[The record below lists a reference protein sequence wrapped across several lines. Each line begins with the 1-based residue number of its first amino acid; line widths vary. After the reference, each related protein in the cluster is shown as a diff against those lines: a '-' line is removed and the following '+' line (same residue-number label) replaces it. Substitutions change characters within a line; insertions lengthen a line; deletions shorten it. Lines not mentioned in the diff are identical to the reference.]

1 MSALPQ
7 ISEAE
12 YEVMKI
18 VWKYAPINTNEI
30 TEKLVATSS
39 WSAKTIQTLIKRLVN
54 KGVLT
59 YEKNSR
65 VFVYTPVV
73 KESEYISQESNSFL
87 NRYYDGDITAMLSA
101 YIQYDKLYK
110 TEIETLRAL
119 LSNRGGD

>member
-30 TEKLVATSS
+30 TEKLLATSS

-73 KESEYISQESNSFL
+73 RESEYISQESNSFL

-101 YIQYDKLYK
+101 YIQNDKLSK

-119 LSNRGGD
+119 LSKRGGD